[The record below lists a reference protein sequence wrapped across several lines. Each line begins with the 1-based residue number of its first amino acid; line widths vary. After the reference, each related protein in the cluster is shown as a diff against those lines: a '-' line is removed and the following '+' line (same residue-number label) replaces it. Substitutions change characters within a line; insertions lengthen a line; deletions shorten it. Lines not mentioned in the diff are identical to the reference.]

1 VKVSYLTS
9 KKTKTF
15 LSYQT
20 QRASKNLT
28 NQSMTIKIENKSSTS
43 LPRYTENLILQITDS
58 VPKEHL
64 RGLSKVVLVDRIQ
77 VDLPLRVNTNEPL
90 PGLYHPKT
98 VASPAWL
105 EIATSALLPT
115 DNLLKK
121 FAGRLN
127 YKANIA
133 AILYSLLAQHYHL
146 TFSYGVRKGRIE
158 ASVRNYT
165 ETYYKQWQEK
175 QSGIRGRIFKPLR
188 PLLEKWGKNLQKRYA
203 EEKKKQRT

>member
-1 VKVSYLTS
+1 MNLKV
-9 KKTKTF
+9 
-15 LSYQT
+15 
-20 QRASKNLT
+20 
-28 NQSMTIKIENKSSTS
+28 ENKSNTS
-43 LPRYTENLILQITDS
+43 LPGYTEELILQITNS
-58 VPKEHL
+58 IPKEHL
-64 RGLSKVVLVDRIQ
+64 RGLSKVVLVDTIQ
-77 VDLPLRVNTNEPL
+77 ADLPIKINTSEPL
-90 PGLYHPKT
+90 PGLYHPRMG
-98 VASPAWL
+98 AAPAWL
-105 EIATSALLPT
+105 EIATSTLLPT
-115 DNLLKK
+115 DSLMKK
-121 FAGRLN
+121 LAGRLN